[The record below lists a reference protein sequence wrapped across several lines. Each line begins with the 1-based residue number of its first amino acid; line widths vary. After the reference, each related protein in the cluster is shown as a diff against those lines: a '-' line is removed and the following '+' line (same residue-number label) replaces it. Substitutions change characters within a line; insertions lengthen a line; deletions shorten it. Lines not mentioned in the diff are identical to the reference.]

1 MQQGADMKRDQ
12 KAAGLVIVLA
22 MAIAACG
29 GDDDSASTTAPP
41 ATDAPSTTAAPV
53 ETTAAPTETTAAP
66 PDTTAAPTFEP
77 TTLTLWSSFSDQGSI
92 DAFQPMIERCQ
103 TDLPWLTIEYVGKDD
118 MGTALPAAVEA
129 GTPPDIVQADFSGEL
144 AQIAA
149 GDLAVTVDDLMARDG
164 ISWDLF
170 TAGGKR
176 LVEFDGLHYGVP
188 FSLDPAALFVN
199 LDALAEVGIDAAP
212 GSTEDLLAA
221 AEALLV
227 TDGDDLVR
235 VGFVPD
241 VDGSYGLFLSQ
252 MFDAELVSADGS
264 EVLVS
269 DTADGWVEALNWQK
283 QFYDLVDRDAFQAWA
298 DGLGSYDS
306 AENFFIAG
314 ELPLYFEGSYFVTWP
329 DRFGNGKPENW
340 TVVPLPGPDG
350 PADAATQSII
360 ASGNW
365 FSIPR
370 GVADVDA
377 SWEAIKCLATAAEEI
392 TQFELFV
399 GNIPAN
405 VAALDLYEAAVIAD
419 LPEMQTFIDLVR
431 SPAAK
436 TPPSSLIGGALRDE
450 LSALIGDYRF
460 GDLSEDDLRAAL
472 DELDSRYQEELDI
485 ELGG

>member
-1 MQQGADMKRDQ
+1 MKRDH
-12 KAAGLVIVLA
+12 KAVGLVIALA
-22 MAIAACG
+22 VAIAACG
-29 GDDDSASTTAPP
+29 GDGDSASTTAPP
-41 ATDAPSTTAAPV
+41 ATDAPPTTAAPV

-66 PDTTAAPTFEP
+66 DTTPAPVFEP
-77 TTLTLWSSFSDQGSI
+77 TTLTLWSSFSDQGST
-92 DAFQPMIERCQ
+92 DAFRVMIDRCEA
-103 TDLPWLTIEYVGKDD
+103 DLPWLTLDYVGKDD

-129 GTPPDIVQADFSGEL
+129 GSPPDIVQGDFAGQL

-149 GDLAVTVDDLMARDG
+149 GDLSVTVDDLMARDG

-170 TAGGKR
+170 VPGGKR
-176 LVEFDGLHYGVP
+176 LVEYNGKHYGVP
-188 FSLDPAALFVN
+188 FSLDPAALFYN
-199 LDALAEVGIDAAP
+199 QDALTEVGITSPPA
-212 GSTEDLLAA
+212 STEELLAA

-227 TDGDDLVR
+227 TDGDEITR

-241 VDGSYGLFLSQ
+241 VDGSYGLFLTQ
-252 MFDAELVSADGS
+252 MFDAEFFSEDGS
-264 EVLVS
+264 QVLIS
-269 DTADGWVEALNWQK
+269 ETIDGWVDALKWQK
-283 QFYDLVDRDAFQAWA
+283 QFYDLVDRDAFSAWA

-306 AENFFIAG
+306 ADNFFIAG

-329 DRFGNGKPENW
+329 SRFGNGKPENW
-340 TVVPLPGPDG
+340 GVVPLPGPDG
-350 PADAATQSII
+350 PADPNTQSIL

-370 GVADVDA
+370 GVANVDA
-377 SWEAIKCLATAAEEI
+377 SWEAVKCLSTAAEEI
-392 TQFELFV
+392 AEFELFV
-399 GNIPAN
+399 GNIPTN
-405 VAALDLYEAAVIAD
+405 VAALDIYEAKVLET

-436 TPPSSLIGGALRDE
+436 TPPSSLVVGALSDE
-450 LSALIGDYRF
+450 LSALIADFRF